1 MCQCFQMARKFLR
14 WLQSHPPR
22 LPLVHPLHLCSVSS
36 MGKGGEERIPFG
48 ICLRAGSLHPST
60 FPPKKCR
67 KRAGGSTCPALEKG
81 FQTGQVATGLG
92 KASPSSTTSPKY
104 PPLSVAEA
112 HAITPAVTKDPD
124 GCDGGGQGCSQA
136 GEWGLS
142 CVWLSKHEHEAE
154 ENGETEA
161 VLQVQHHCSPQPGC
175 DGAFPSSL
183 QRCPAPQCH
192 HIPVVSS

>member
-36 MGKGGEERIPFG
+36 MAKGDEERIPFG
-48 ICLRAGSLHPST
+48 ICLRAGSLHLST
-60 FPPKKCR
+60 FPPKKSR
-67 KRAGGSTCPALEKG
+67 GRAGGSTCPALEKG
-81 FQTGQVATGLG
+81 FQTGQVARGLG

-112 HAITPAVTKDPD
+112 RAVTPAVTKDHD

-142 CVWLSKHEHEAE
+142 RVWLSKHGHEAE
-154 ENGETEA
+154 ENGERRRQSYRFSTTA
-161 VLQVQHHCSPQPGC
+161 
-175 DGAFPSSL
+175 APSRAAMGL
-183 QRCPAPQCH
+183 FQAP
-192 HIPVVSS
+192 